1 MAFDFSTL
9 VTDRTLKDVANK
21 TAKGFYNAT
30 DLNRVD
36 AAVSDIAERF
46 ASYGYAAL
54 GYRKL
59 EIIRPV
65 IKTVTT
71 ETKLVDETITEDNVD
86 KFFSVANGTYYFAPK
101 DGVWTS
107 NNNGVKSSTATT
119 TFTAKSSMP
128 VSFDYSYS
136 SEAKYDKFTLV
147 VAGTTVEDGV
157 SGATTLK
164 SYSGNLTAGQIISL
178 TYSKDSSN
186 DSNDDKCTLSN
197 FKIKVE
203 KTVEVIVITPDP
215 RDHYTWYEDDVPT
228 ASQMEMYRGNI
239 ASLRAVIAVMAS
251 TPGVPETMRRL
262 TTAEANSIEA
272 ILLALNFILNNIPAA
287 VRHCGVTVCGSK
299 GVRA

>member
-9 VTDRTLKDVANK
+9 VTDRTQADVAARND
-21 TAKGFYNAT
+21 KGTYNAA

-54 GYRKL
+54 GYRKI
-59 EIIRPV
+59 EIIRPG

-71 ETKLVDETITEDNVD
+71 ETKMVDETITEDNVD
-86 KFFSVANGTYYFAPK
+86 SFFSVTNGTYYFAPQN
-101 DGVWTS
+101 GVWTS

-136 SEAKYDKFTLV
+136 SEAKYDKFTLA

-157 SGATTLK
+157 SGATTSK
-164 SYSGNLTAGQIISL
+164 SYSGNLTAGQTIAL

-197 FKIKVE
+197 FKTKVE

-228 ASQMEMYRGNI
+228 ASQMEAYRSNI
-239 ASLRAVIAVMAS
+239 ASLRAVIAVLTS
-251 TPGVPETMRRL
+251 TPETPETMQAL
-262 TTAEANSIEA
+262 DYIKANHIEQILMDLDQLIINMTQAWFFSGDLYAGEA
-272 ILLALNFILNNIPAA
+272 
-287 VRHCGVTVCGSK
+287 
-299 GVRA
+299 

>member
-9 VTDRTLKDVANK
+9 VTDRTQADVAAGN
-21 TAKGFYNAT
+21 AKGTYNAA

-46 ASYGYAAL
+46 ASYGYAAF
-54 GYRKL
+54 GYRKI
-59 EIIRPV
+59 EIIRPG

-71 ETKLVDETITEDNVD
+71 ETKLVDETITENNVD
-86 KFFSVANGTYYFAPK
+86 SFFSVANGTYYFAPK

-164 SYSGNLTAGQIISL
+164 SYSGNLPADQIISL

-197 FKIKVE
+197 FKTKVE

-228 ASQMEMYRGNI
+228 ASQMETYRGNI
-239 ASLRAVIAVMAS
+239 ASLRAVIAVMTS
-251 TPGVPETMRRL
+251 TPEAPEAMR
-262 TTAEANSIEA
+262 
-272 ILLALNFILNNIPAA
+272 ALNYVKANNIELILEDLDQLIINMTQAWFFSGDLYA
-287 VRHCGVTVCGSK
+287 GET
-299 GVRA
+299 

>member
-9 VTDRTLKDVANK
+9 VTDRTQADVAAGN
-21 TAKGFYNAT
+21 AKGTYNAA

-46 ASYGYAAL
+46 ASYGYAAF
-54 GYRKL
+54 GYRKI
-59 EIIRPV
+59 EIIRPG

-71 ETKLVDETITEDNVD
+71 ETKLVDETITENNVD
-86 KFFSVANGTYYFAPK
+86 SFFSVANGTYYFAPK

-107 NNNGVKSSTATT
+107 NNSGVKSSTATT

-197 FKIKVE
+197 FKAKVE

-228 ASQMEMYRGNI
+228 ASQMKTYRGNI

-251 TPGVPETMRRL
+251 TPKAPEAMR
-262 TTAEANSIEA
+262 
-272 ILLALNFILNNIPAA
+272 ALNYVKANNIELILEDLDQLIINMTQAWFFSGDLYA
-287 VRHCGVTVCGSK
+287 GET
-299 GVRA
+299 

>member
-9 VTDRTLKDVANK
+9 VTDRTQADVAAGN
-21 TAKGFYNAT
+21 AKGTYNAA

-86 KFFSVANGTYYFAPK
+86 SFFSVANGTYYFAPK

-164 SYSGNLTAGQIISL
+164 SYSGNLTAGQKISL

-186 DSNDDKCTLSN
+186 DSNNDKCTLSN
-197 FKIKVE
+197 FKTKVE

-215 RDHYTWYEDDVPT
+215 RDHYIWYEDDVPT
-228 ASQMEMYRGNI
+228 ASQMETYRGNI

-251 TPGVPETMRRL
+251 TPEAPETMR
-262 TTAEANSIEA
+262 
-272 ILLALNFILNNIPAA
+272 ALNYVKANNIELILEDLDQLIINMTQAWFFSGDLYA
-287 VRHCGVTVCGSK
+287 GET
-299 GVRA
+299 

>member
-9 VTDRTLKDVANK
+9 VTDRTQADVTAGN
-21 TAKGFYNAT
+21 AKGTYNAA

-46 ASYGYAAL
+46 ASYGYMAL
-54 GYRKL
+54 GYRKI
-59 EIIRPV
+59 EIIRPG

-71 ETKLVDETITEDNVD
+71 ETKLVDETITEDNVNS
-86 KFFSVANGTYYFAPK
+86 FFSVANGTYYFAPK
-101 DGVWTS
+101 DGIWTS

-119 TFTAKSSMP
+119 TFTAKSSMQ

-197 FKIKVE
+197 FKAKVE

-228 ASQMEMYRGNI
+228 ASQMETYRGNI

-251 TPGVPETMRRL
+251 TPETPEAMR
-262 TTAEANSIEA
+262 
-272 ILLALNFILNNIPAA
+272 ALNYVKANNIELILEDLDQLIINMTQAWFFSGDLYA
-287 VRHCGVTVCGSK
+287 GET
-299 GVRA
+299 

>member
-9 VTDRTLKDVANK
+9 VTDRTQADVAARND
-21 TAKGFYNAT
+21 KGTYNAA

-54 GYRKL
+54 GYRKI
-59 EIIRPV
+59 EIIRPG

-71 ETKLVDETITEDNVD
+71 ETKLVDETITEDNVNS
-86 KFFSVANGTYYFAPK
+86 FFSVANGTYYFAPK
-101 DGVWTS
+101 DGIWTS

-164 SYSGNLTAGQIISL
+164 SYSGNLTADQIISL

-197 FKIKVE
+197 FKTKVE

-228 ASQMEMYRGNI
+228 ASQMETYRGNI

-251 TPGVPETMRRL
+251 TPEAPEAMQ
-262 TTAEANSIEA
+262 
-272 ILLALNFILNNIPAA
+272 ALNYVKANNIELILKDLDQLIINMTQAWFFSGDLYA
-287 VRHCGVTVCGSK
+287 GET
-299 GVRA
+299 

>member
-9 VTDRTLKDVANK
+9 VTDRTQADVTAGN
-21 TAKGFYNAT
+21 AKGTYNAA

-46 ASYGYAAL
+46 ASYGYMAL
-54 GYRKL
+54 GYRKI
-59 EIIRPV
+59 EIIRPG

-71 ETKLVDETITEDNVD
+71 ETKLVDETITEDNVNS
-86 KFFSVANGTYYFAPK
+86 FFSVANGTYYFAPK
-101 DGVWTS
+101 DGIWTS

-119 TFTAKSSMP
+119 TFTAKSSMQ

-197 FKIKVE
+197 FKAKVE

-228 ASQMEMYRGNI
+228 ASQMETYRGNI

-251 TPGVPETMRRL
+251 TPETPETMRFL
-262 TTAEANSIEA
+262 NYIKANDIER
-272 ILLALNFILNNIPAA
+272 ILLDLDTLLDKLTKSWYFSGELYAGE
-287 VRHCGVTVCGSK
+287 V
-299 GVRA
+299 